1 MARIKALL
9 KTGHLSIVHSLSPR
23 NQTLALAGNNRSR
36 MRTLSG

>member
-23 NQTLALAGNNRSR
+23 NQILALAGNKWSQ
-36 MRTLSG
+36 MRTLIN